1 MGKETQRELDGFMIC
16 FGNKLPRSCRWMGS
30 GVEWREERKR
40 ALEGIPSPLAL
51 APGGWQ
57 GHFLRW
63 GDVQTE
69 GQGWE
74 PSLGHAGL
82 EASADWQEAA
92 PEALAVSG
100 HLMKTVGPSITGQS
114 LNSGH
119 WGTRQSSGLF
129 CRFSI

>member
-1 MGKETQRELDGFMIC
+1 MIC

-30 GVEWREERKR
+30 EVGWREGRKR

-51 APGGWQ
+51 PPGGWQ

-63 GDVQTE
+63 GDMQIE

-82 EASADWQEAA
+82 ETSADCQEAA

-100 HLMKTVGPSITGQS
+100 HLMKTVSPSITGQS

-119 WGTRQSSGLF
+119 WGTRLSSGSF
-129 CRFSI
+129 CSFSI